1 MNNDRIFLFVIA
13 VLALV
18 YAMGSAYGFFL
29 KRTRSTLTEGTVYSI
44 WMPGPENTRFRNSK
58 WAKIAYKAGGK
69 QYISYNRIQVP
80 MSAEVGTKVTVR
92 YDALHPDMLYSFSW
106 KKIWIALAVAAVSLA
121 AGLLV
126 Y

>member
-1 MNNDRIFLFVIA
+1 
-13 VLALV
+13 
-18 YAMGSAYGFFL
+18 
-29 KRTRSTLTEGTVYSI
+29 
-44 WMPGPENTRFRNSK
+44 
-58 WAKIAYKAGGK
+58 
-69 QYISYNRIQVP
+69 

-106 KKIWIALAVAAVSLA
+106 KKIGIALAVAAVSLA